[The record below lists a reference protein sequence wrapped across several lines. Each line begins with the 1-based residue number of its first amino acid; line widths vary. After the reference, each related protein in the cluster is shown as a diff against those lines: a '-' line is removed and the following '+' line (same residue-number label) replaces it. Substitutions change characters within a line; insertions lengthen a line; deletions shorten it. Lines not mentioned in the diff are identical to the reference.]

1 MDAAG
6 RVKALYNKRMD
17 AAIWYVKNLNLPKET
32 QEKVRTWF
40 IYNWQQQ
47 KILGIKGYSYQ
58 LHGEK
63 YMSVLMHDLIVQKHG
78 VKKIFLL
85 CYSIYQ
91 VRPMYLPNLSFCVP
105 LY

>member
-1 MDAAG
+1 MNGQCNWILLQIRDIVDAAG

-47 KILGIKGYSYQ
+47 KILGKRAI
-58 LHGEK
+58 LT
-63 YMSVLMHDLIVQKHG
+63 I
-78 VKKIFLL
+78 
-85 CYSIYQ
+85 
-91 VRPMYLPNLSFCVP
+91 LSMIEN
-105 LY
+105 

>member
-1 MDAAG
+1 VDAAG

-47 KILGIKGYSYQ
+47 KIIGRSQ
-58 LHGEK
+58 
-63 YMSVLMHDLIVQKHG
+63 S
-78 VKKIFLL
+78 
-85 CYSIYQ
+85 
-91 VRPMYLPNLSFCVP
+91 
-105 LY
+105 

>member
-1 MDAAG
+1 MMGNVFWILLQIRDIVDAAG

-47 KILGIKGYSYQ
+47 KILGKEAI
-58 LHGEK
+58 LN
-63 YMSVLMHDLIVQKHG
+63 IVSMIDTEPRKT
-78 VKKIFLL
+78 
-85 CYSIYQ
+85 
-91 VRPMYLPNLSFCVP
+91 
-105 LY
+105 

>member
-1 MDAAG
+1 MLQIRDIVDAAG

-47 KILGIKGYSYQ
+47 KILGKGA
-58 LHGEK
+58 L
-63 YMSVLMHDLIVQKHG
+63 LTIVSM
-78 VKKIFLL
+78 IDT
-85 CYSIYQ
+85 
-91 VRPMYLPNLSFCVP
+91 
-105 LY
+105 